1 MKAPMPV
8 VDGRAVVLCGGM
20 GARMGALTQNTPKP
34 LIRIHGKPILWYV
47 LRTLQRNGIHRI
59 IFPLG
64 YKGALIRE
72 YVSNAFADEQMHFE
86 FVDTGVDTSIAG
98 RILEIRGLIPRGSD
112 FLLLNSD
119 TIFDFPLHE
128 MLDQHR
134 AASALLTLSS
144 VAVASPWGLIHE
156 KNGSLFTFSRER
168 KMHYVMSD
176 EDPAARGYINSGIAV
191 LNQAALQFINTSA
204 NHDFEQDVYSR
215 IIQLGRATHYRIHGT
230 WFAVDTQKDLQLIN
244 QITGGT
250 TEHGVGV
257 QLIKDKLSSLSG
269 G

>member
-1 MKAPMPV
+1 MQVSDA
-8 VDGRAVVLCGGM
+8 RAIVLCGGM
-20 GARMGALTQNTPKP
+20 GARMGTLTQDLPKP
-34 LIRIHGKPILWYV
+34 LIRIHGQPLLWYV
-47 LRTLQRNGIHRI
+47 LRTLRRNGIQRI

-64 YKGALIRE
+64 YKGELIRE
-72 YVSNAFADEQMHFE
+72 YVMTVFAGEDMHFD

-98 RILEIRGLIPRGSD
+98 RILQIRHLVPKDSD

-128 MLDQHR
+128 MFDQHR

-168 KMHYVMSD
+168 KTHYLMSD

-191 LNQAALQFINTSA
+191 LNQAALAFINTA
-204 NHDFEQDVYSR
+204 ATHDFEQDIYSR

-230 WFAVDTQKDLQLIN
+230 WFAVDTPKDLQLIN
-244 QITGGT
+244 QITDT
-250 TEHGVGV
+250 NTEHGVGV
-257 QLIKDKLSSLSG
+257 QFIKDKLSS
-269 G
+269 